1 MWDHFVRC
9 ERQLRV
15 GMDGPYALDL
25 GAVLFS
31 AQVLGLDLSL
41 IAELAED
48 LEPLIVYA
56 WRPQNDG

>member
-1 MWDHFVRC
+1 
-9 ERQLRV
+9 
-15 GMDGPYALDL
+15 MDGPYALDL

-31 AQVLGLDLSL
+31 AQVLNLDLSL